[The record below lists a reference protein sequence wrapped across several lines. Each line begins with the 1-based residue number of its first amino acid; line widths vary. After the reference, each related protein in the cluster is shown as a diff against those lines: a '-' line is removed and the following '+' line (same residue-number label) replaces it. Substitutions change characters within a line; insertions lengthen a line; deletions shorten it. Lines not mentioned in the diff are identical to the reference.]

1 MPGQELV
8 GSCARGM
15 GGNWRG
21 LAISGSQETGGS
33 SSGRIWWVEQR
44 GCGDSLDGEEGE
56 GGVSRLAGWQCPQ
69 GGEEVWS
76 HAQGVPWDNSFL
88 LPPQGLQSGLD
99 PDLPEKE
106 ESAMGREGGSPFSLL
121 VLGLLCPP
129 EAMVNLRAGTSQDS
143 LRGSNPVLV
152 KVHLH

>member
-8 GSCARGM
+8 GSRARGR

-21 LAISGSQETGGS
+21 LPISGSQETGSS

-44 GCGDSLDGEEGE
+44 GRGDSLDGEDEE
-56 GGVSRLAGWQCPQ
+56 AGVSGLAGWQCPQ

-76 HAQGVPWDNSFL
+76 HVQGIHRDNSFL
-88 LPPQGLQSGLD
+88 LPPQALQFGLD
-99 PDLPEKE
+99 PDLPGKE
-106 ESAMGREGGSPFSLL
+106 ESDMKLGGFSPSS
-121 VLGLLCPP
+121 VSLGLMSPP
-129 EAMVNLRAGTSQDS
+129 KAMVNLRPGTSQDP

-152 KVHLH
+152 QVHLY